1 MQMKTK
7 FMLPAMML
15 GLALGFA
22 ACGDNDDP
30 TPVVENYTFDN
41 LPVNS
46 GTVTEA
52 QMSAAVSQYV
62 DAVVLPTYKDMLT
75 RMEAYHT
82 AVLRF
87 LETGTQN
94 DLDNAC
100 AAWREVRIPWEQSEA
115 FLYGVA
121 DLGQYDPSLDSW
133 PLDKDGIEQ
142 IIANGDFSAVTG
154 SVDDSDDAPANAP
167 QNLRGFH
174 TAEKMLFLDGKER
187 DAATFTSA
195 NEREYL
201 RIVTER
207 MLSDTRDLYNGWA
220 EGLGNTTVPSA
231 YADAMKNHDGKS
243 DYAGLNSVYQAVEM
257 ILNGDNGMGGIANE
271 VGTAKIKDPVD
282 AWNDS
287 NKDATDPNNPG
298 VLKVESWYSWNSLD
312 DYVNNIISIKN
323 AYFGGRDLSAD
334 DAHENSLHAL
344 CRTVNPVL
352 DSLMVVQIDA
362 TIQAIEAI
370 PYPFRNNLGAEAE
383 IDAAMKACSELTK
396 GISRVRTALSSD

>member
-1 MQMKTK
+1 
-7 FMLPAMML
+7 
-15 GLALGFA
+15 
-22 ACGDNDDP
+22 
-30 TPVVENYTFDN
+30 
-41 LPVNS
+41 
-46 GTVTEA
+46 
-52 QMSAAVSQYV
+52 
-62 DAVVLPTYKDMLT
+62 
-75 RMEAYHT
+75 
-82 AVLRF
+82 
-87 LETGTQN
+87 
-94 DLDNAC
+94 
-100 AAWREVRIPWEQSEA
+100 
-115 FLYGVA
+115 
-121 DLGQYDPSLDSW
+121 
-133 PLDKDGIEQ
+133 
-142 IIANGDFSAVTG
+142 
-154 SVDDSDDAPANAP
+154 
-167 QNLRGFH
+167 
-174 TAEKMLFLDGKER
+174 
-187 DAATFTSA
+187 
-195 NEREYL
+195 
-201 RIVTER
+201 
-207 MLSDTRDLYNGWA
+207 
-220 EGLGNTTVPSA
+220 
-231 YADAMKNHDGKS
+231 MKNHDGKS